1 MPRKGCNVIFILFI
15 KCSHLL
21 NINGHFKIG
30 KRRNTIVL
38 TNLKFLYQKTCEK
51 DEENM
56 RKWIS
61 VQQDSETSLYEIVQK
76 TPII

>member
-1 MPRKGCNVIFILFI
+1 MDIL
-15 KCSHLL
+15 KSGNAALP
-21 NINGHFKIG
+21 
-30 KRRNTIVL
+30 VL
-38 TNLKFLYQKTCEK
+38 TNLKCLYQKTCEK